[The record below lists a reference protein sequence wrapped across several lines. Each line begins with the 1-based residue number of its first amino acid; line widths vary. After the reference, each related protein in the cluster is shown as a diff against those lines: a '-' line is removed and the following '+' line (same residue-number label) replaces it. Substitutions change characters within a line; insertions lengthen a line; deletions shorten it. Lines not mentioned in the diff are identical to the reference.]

1 MAGRAK
7 PLRRARV
14 LGTHIY
20 HMPCDKDKTSLS
32 ANVQPNR
39 LNNEKVAL
47 NSNYYCEHRRM

>member
-1 MAGRAK
+1 MTGRAK

-20 HMPCDKDKTSLS
+20 HMPCDKEKTSLS